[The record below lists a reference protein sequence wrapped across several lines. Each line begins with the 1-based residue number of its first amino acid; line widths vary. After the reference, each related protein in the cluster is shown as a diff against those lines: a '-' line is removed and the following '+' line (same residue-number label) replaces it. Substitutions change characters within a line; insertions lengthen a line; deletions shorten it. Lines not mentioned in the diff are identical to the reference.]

1 MGGSD
6 ITTTTAI
13 DLSVEKKNTLNA
25 NNDNTANNQDFL
37 DLLGLD
43 MSSTTQSLNIAAT
56 TNATSN
62 ALNTNMNN
70 VLVGSGNSSIGS
82 IGNSMIGGLGD
93 LNNILSTTTTV
104 PTNGNDLSSIMAAV
118 SITSP
123 SMDVSVNSLMND
135 PLATTTASNNVSVVC
150 CNVFFI
156 FCFRLFL
163 YVLIIIIIINNL
175 KIHMC
180 LASRI
185 EIDSSE

>member
-25 NNDNTANNQDFL
+25 NNDTTANNQDFL

-43 MSSTTQSLNIAAT
+43 MSSTTQSSNVTAT

-70 VLVGSGNSSIGS
+70 VLVGSGNSSIGIGGGGS
-82 IGNSMIGGLGD
+82 IGNPMVGGLGD

-104 PTNGNDLSSIMAAV
+104 PTNGNDLSSIMAAA

-123 SMDVSVNSLMND
+123 SMDMSVNSLMND

-150 CNVFFI
+150 CNFI
-156 FCFRLFL
+156 LNYFCML
-163 YVLIIIIIINNL
+163 
-175 KIHMC
+175 
-180 LASRI
+180 
-185 EIDSSE
+185 